1 MDTVIRKW
9 GNSAGVRLP
18 ARVMKEARI
27 GIDQSVRVV
36 ARGRKI
42 IIEPAGQYDLD
53 TLLSGI
59 TKRNLHTEADFGA
72 PVGKETL

>member
-27 GIDQSVRVV
+27 GATSSGSIADQVKSLDWV
-36 ARGRKI
+36 ARSAKYQ
-42 IIEPAGQYDLD
+42 A
-53 TLLSGI
+53 
-59 TKRNLHTEADFGA
+59 KADPGVVQEVRA
-72 PVGKETL
+72 KLAVLI